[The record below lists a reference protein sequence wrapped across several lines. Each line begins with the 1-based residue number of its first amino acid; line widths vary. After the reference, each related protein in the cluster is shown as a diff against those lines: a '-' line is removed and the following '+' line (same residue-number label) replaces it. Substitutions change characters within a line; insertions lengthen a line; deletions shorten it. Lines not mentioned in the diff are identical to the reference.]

1 MHQAH
6 MRSASWFLWPSRNLS
21 LAIFLALLMGFGLG
35 LVLDTT
41 PLQRWLLPLTFI
53 MIYPSMIGFKA
64 NEIFSRSHGRI
75 LAAALLL
82 NFLAIPLSAYLL
94 GLGFLLSAPQLFA
107 GLAIAALLPTSNMT
121 ISFTMLAGGNVPASV
136 KMTTFGLLLGAILAP
151 WYLYLMVGKYIPVD
165 ILATFKTV
173 GMVILVPL
181 ALGMLTY
188 QQLLKRY
195 SQEQF
200 QQQIKPLLPA
210 ISSWGMML
218 LIIISISMN
227 SQALAARPDL
237 LAMGLGVQ
245 LVFYA
250 VNYVIAVLVARRF
263 FPAKD
268 GLTLVFSTVLRNLGL
283 SIGLAATAFGPDAAM
298 MVSLAILL
306 QGQAAAWFIKLNRR
320 YGWLGG
326 PKLEAVS

>member
-6 MRSASWFLWPSRNLS
+6 TRSATWFSWPSRHLS
-21 LAIFLALLMGFGLG
+21 RAIFLALLTGFGLG

-75 LAAALLL
+75 LAAVLLL

-94 GLGFLLSAPQLFA
+94 GLGFLLSTPQLFA

-136 KMTTFGLLLGAILAP
+136 KMTTFGLLLGSILAP

-173 GMVILVPL
+173 GLVILVPL

-188 QQLLKRY
+188 QQLLQRY

-200 QQQIKPLLPA
+200 QRQIKPLLPA
-210 ISSWGMML
+210 VSSWGMML

-245 LVFYA
+245 VVFYA

-263 FPAKD
+263 FTAKD
-268 GLTLVFSTVLRNLGL
+268 GLTLVFSTALRNLGL

-306 QGQAAAWFIKLNRR
+306 QGQAAAMFIKLNQR

-326 PKLEAVS
+326 PKLKTVG